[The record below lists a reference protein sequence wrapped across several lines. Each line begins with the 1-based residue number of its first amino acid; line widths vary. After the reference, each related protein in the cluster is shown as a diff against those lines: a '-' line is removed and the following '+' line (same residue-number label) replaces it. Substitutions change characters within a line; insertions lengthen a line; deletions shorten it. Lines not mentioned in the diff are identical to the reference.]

1 MKSLSLKNTLT
12 LNFVFVATLP
22 LIITAF
28 WGLYNLSNNMER
40 EITNK
45 NYILAKSIAGELE
58 VILGHPLLHLKQ
70 IRDVTE
76 RKDIVSPDDLND
88 YFTSLIEVNRV
99 FDMIKVLDD
108 KGIVTHLAPFDEN
121 ILGLDMSNQ
130 EYYRSSLNTDKHYW
144 SKTFISSQTGMP
156 TLALTLPLK
165 QGLLVGHL
173 NLSHLNKIT
182 DRAKI
187 SDLEDVVITDNNGV
201 VIVHPKGELVCER
214 FNVKHLNHIQQG
226 LTGIEGTFKYYLE
239 GVEKIGSVVT
249 VPQTGWLVA
258 ISQSVDEAFEPITK
272 LRNFIYVSIMVAIII
287 AVLIS
292 LTNLRRILHP
302 LIQFAE
308 ESKRIAGGDYTYKL
322 SEVSYSEI
330 DNLNS
335 SFKTMIDAVKTREDA
350 LRDEITERKQA
361 ENKLIKNQY
370 CLTKA
375 QEIGIIGTWELDIQ
389 KNILKWTDENY
400 KIFGVPVGTEMNY
413 EIFLNC
419 VHPDDRDYVHEKWNA
434 GLNKEPYDIEHR
446 LIVDDKVK
454 WVNEKA
460 DIEFDTEGNPIM
472 AIGFTQE
479 ITDRKQA
486 EEELSK
492 YRDHLEE
499 LVENRTDELKEKTDK
514 IEASRKALTYLVEDV
529 NKAREE
535 LEKANEK
542 LKELDRL
549 KSMFIASMSHELRTP
564 LNSII
569 GFTGII
575 LLGLTGEINAEQKDQ
590 LQRVSGSAKHL
601 LNLITDIIDISKI
614 EAGKVEVYAKKVN
627 LNRVIEEAVST
638 LKPEIDNKGLGLEIS
653 MLPDMQLTTDR
664 KRLLQCILNLLSN
677 AVKFTEK
684 GKIEIAAQEVDGMME
699 IRVKDTGVGIKEEDI
714 PKLFKSFVR
723 LDTPLKTVIPGTGLG
738 LYLTKKL
745 TTEVLKGSVSVES
758 KYGEGSTFVL
768 RVVKEI

>member
-12 LNFVFVATLP
+12 LNFVFVAALP

-45 NYILAKSIAGELE
+45 NYILAKSIAGEVE

-76 RKDIVSPDDLND
+76 RKNIVSPDELND
-88 YFTSLIEVNRV
+88 YLASLIEVKRV
-99 FDMIKVLDD
+99 FDMIKVLDH

-130 EYYRSSLNTDKHYW
+130 EYYRSPLNTDKHYW

-156 TLALTLPLK
+156 TLTLTLPLK

-187 SDLEDVVITDNNGV
+187 SDLEDIVITDNNGV
-201 VIVHPKGELVCER
+201 VIVHPKGELVYER
-214 FNVKHLNHIQQG
+214 FNSKHLYHIHQG

-239 GVEKIGSVVT
+239 GVEKIGSVAT

-272 LRNFIYVSIMVAIII
+272 LRNFIYVSILVAIII

-322 SEVSYSEI
+322 GEASYSEI

-350 LRDEITERKQA
+350 LQDEITERKQV
-361 ENKLIKNQY
+361 EVKLIKNQY
-370 CLTKA
+370 YLTKA

-400 KIFGVPVGTEMNY
+400 KIFGVPLGTEINY

-419 VHPDDRDYVHEKWNA
+419 IHPDDRDYVHEKWSA

-454 WVNEKA
+454 WVREKA

-479 ITDRKQA
+479 ITERKQAEESLLEGEAMFKGIFSQAPVGIELYDSIGNLINVNQECLNIFGVRHVEEIKGFKLFEDPNISAEAKTQLRNGEPVEYESKFDFEIVKKLKLYKTTRSGKCFLHVQITPYEIPDRGNKGFVVHIQDINERKQA
-486 EEELSK
+486 EEELEK
-492 YRDHLEE
+492 HREHLEE
-499 LVENRTDELKEKTDK
+499 MVKERTSELKEKNTELERMNDVFVGREVRIKELRDK
-514 IEASRKALTYLVEDV
+514 I
-529 NKAREE
+529 
-535 LEKANEK
+535 
-542 LKELDRL
+542 
-549 KSMFIASMSHELRTP
+549 
-564 LNSII
+564 
-569 GFTGII
+569 
-575 LLGLTGEINAEQKDQ
+575 
-590 LQRVSGSAKHL
+590 
-601 LNLITDIIDISKI
+601 
-614 EAGKVEVYAKKVN
+614 
-627 LNRVIEEAVST
+627 
-638 LKPEIDNKGLGLEIS
+638 
-653 MLPDMQLTTDR
+653 
-664 KRLLQCILNLLSN
+664 
-677 AVKFTEK
+677 
-684 GKIEIAAQEVDGMME
+684 
-699 IRVKDTGVGIKEEDI
+699 
-714 PKLFKSFVR
+714 
-723 LDTPLKTVIPGTGLG
+723 
-738 LYLTKKL
+738 KKL
-745 TTEVLKGSVSVES
+745 LD
-758 KYGEGSTFVL
+758 
-768 RVVKEI
+768 I

>member
-12 LNFVFVATLP
+12 LNFVFVAALP

-45 NYILAKSIAGELE
+45 NYLLAKSIAGELE

-70 IRDVTE
+70 IRYVTE

-88 YFTSLIEVNRV
+88 YFTSLIEVNQV
-99 FDMIKVLDD
+99 FDMIKVLDH

-214 FNVKHLNHIQQG
+214 FNVKHFNHIRQG

-239 GVEKIGSVVT
+239 GVEKIGSVVI

-258 ISQSVDEAFEPITK
+258 ISQSVDEAFEPIKK
-272 LRNFIYVSIMVAIII
+272 LRNFIYVSIMVAILI
-287 AVLIS
+287 AILIS
-292 LTNLRRILHP
+292 LTNLHRILQP
-302 LIQFAE
+302 LIHFAE

-322 SEVSYSEI
+322 SKASYIEI

-350 LRDEITERKQA
+350 LRDEITERKQV
-361 ENKLIKNQY
+361 EDKLIKNQY
-370 CLTKA
+370 YLTKA

-400 KIFGVPVGTEMNY
+400 KIFGVPIGTEVNY

-419 VHPDDRDYVHEKWNA
+419 VHPDDKDYVHKKWSA

-446 LIVDDKVK
+446 IIVNDKVK
-454 WVNEKA
+454 WVKEKA
-460 DIEFDTEGNPIM
+460 DIEFDTEGNPVM

-479 ITDRKQA
+479 ITDRKHA
-486 EEELSK
+486 EETLKDKERSLAILMSNLPGMA
-492 YRDHLEE
+492 YRCKNYKNWTMEF
-499 LVENRTDELKEKTDK
+499 VSNG
-514 IEASRKALTYLVEDV
+514 SY
-529 NKAREE
+529 
-535 LEKANEK
+535 
-542 LKELDRL
+542 
-549 KSMFIASMSHELRTP
+549 
-564 LNSII
+564 
-569 GFTGII
+569 
-575 LLGLTGEINAEQKDQ
+575 GLTGYHPSDLINKAT
-590 LQRVSGSAKHL
+590 
-601 LNLITDIIDISKI
+601 N
-614 EAGKVEVYAKKVN
+614 
-627 LNRVIEEAVST
+627 
-638 LKPEIDNKGLGLEIS
+638 
-653 MLPDMQLTTDR
+653 
-664 KRLLQCILNLLSN
+664 
-677 AVKFTEK
+677 
-684 GKIEIAAQEVDGMME
+684 
-699 IRVKDTGVGIKEEDI
+699 
-714 PKLFKSFVR
+714 VR
-723 LDTPLKTVIPGTGLG
+723 RDSL
-738 LYLTKKL
+738 
-745 TTEVLKGSVSVES
+745 
-758 KYGEGSTFVL
+758 
-768 RVVKEI
+768 